1 MRKHTHLHQ
10 HIHLQ
15 KDAQANAHMHR
26 DKRTHPH
33 VQTHK
38 NTHTHLKQ
46 RHILGSQP
54 IDEMA
59 ESISDWPDR
68 NWRYKS
74 QVLDKGWTGQNAQF
88 DWQGQESCVWQ
99 RLDWAKST
107 IWLTGWSW
115 TTCGPYGLYKVP
127 MGSIYG
133 PYGLLYKVPVGPIYC
148 PYGLYIWSL
157 WALYKIGWREWTNW

>member
-26 DKRTHPH
+26 DERTHPH

-74 QVLDKGWTGQNAQF
+74 QVLDKVGLDKMHNLTDRDKSHVF
-88 DWQGQESCVWQ
+88 DKG
-99 RLDWAKST
+99 
-107 IWLTGWSW
+107 
-115 TTCGPYGLYKVP
+115 
-127 MGSIYG
+127 
-133 PYGLLYKVPVGPIYC
+133 
-148 PYGLYIWSL
+148 
-157 WALYKIGWREWTNW
+157 